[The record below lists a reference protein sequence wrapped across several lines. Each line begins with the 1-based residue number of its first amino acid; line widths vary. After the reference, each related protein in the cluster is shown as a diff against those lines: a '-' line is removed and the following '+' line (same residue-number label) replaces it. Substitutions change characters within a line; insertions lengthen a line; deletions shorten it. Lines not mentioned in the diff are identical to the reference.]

1 MNTIKLKHKIAL
13 SCNGDLKKYFSKIEK
28 INKLITNKNSNS
40 FKNKEYIEKLIKN

>member
-1 MNTIKLKHKIAL
+1 MNTIKLKHKIAI

-28 INKLITNKNSNS
+28 VNKLLSNKNFNS